1 MLGIASKLLVSRQT
15 KANPNPIVS
24 NSGKPSP
31 IPLHGNASPVLA
43 QQ

>member
-1 MLGIASKLLVSRQT
+1 MGIASKLLVSYQT
-15 KANPNPIVS
+15 KANPNPVVF

-31 IPLHGNASPVLA
+31 IPLHGNASPVVA